1 METRPEQPPEGKL
14 IADAAN
20 RLDLSIR
27 EAARR
32 AGISYGRWRQITQ
45 GYQNVSPGEYAVVH
59 APARTV
65 AKMAAVVGVT
75 PDQLTEAGREDA
87 AAILAELT
95 VPEPATPEPVPEPAP
110 EPAAGNAEDIG
121 DAVVTILRARQGEPG
136 VWADLRDYLA
146 GAGLFNDAA
155 EAGAWPPG
163 DIPAKLTPK
172 AEQALDAAAV
182 AGTLFRDEIGTI
194 AARIGSHA
202 RDGSYPWHLR
212 VRMIT
217 QLRETARET
226 ARNPTRARR
235 AG

>member
-1 METRPEQPPEGKL
+1 MDTRPEQPPEGRL
-14 IADAAN
+14 IADAAD

-32 AGISYGRWRQITQ
+32 AGISYGRWRQIVM
-45 GYQNVSPGEYAVVH
+45 GYQNVSPGSYAAVH
-59 APARTV
+59 APAKTV
-65 AKMAAVVGVT
+65 AKMARVVGVT
-75 PDQLTEAGREDA
+75 PAQLTEAGREDA

-95 VPEPATPEPVPEPAP
+95 VPEPATPESSPETGAEPA
-110 EPAAGNAEDIG
+110 GSAEDIG

-163 DIPAKLTPK
+163 DIPAELTPK

>member
-1 METRPEQPPEGKL
+1 MSEGTSMATAPWARLGKL
-14 IADAAN
+14 LIQRRAQLDPRYMNRRLFADDRGLDY
-20 RLDLSIR
+20 RLVADIER
-27 EAARR
+27 ARR
-32 AGISYGRWRQITQ
+32 
-45 GYQNVSPGEYAVVH
+45 QNFEES
-59 APARTV
+59 T
-65 AKMAAVVGVT
+65 
-75 PDQLTEAGREDA
+75 L
-87 AAILAELT
+87 AAIEVAYAWAPDSILRVLADGDPMPL
-95 VPEPATPEPVPEPAP
+95 PDEPAVPAAAP
-110 EPAAGNAEDIG
+110 EPEPEAAAGNAEDIG
-121 DAVVTILRARQGEPG
+121 DAVVTVLRARQGEPG